1 MKIYQTKG
9 KFEMLTVNQINDR
22 LKQIENTPENE
33 RETSFL
39 YDQLW
44 EMQQIAN
51 DINTSALFAMNG
63 NNTHV

>member
-1 MKIYQTKG
+1 MTI
-9 KFEMLTVNQINDR
+9 EQINNR
-22 LKQIENTPENE
+22 LNE
-33 RETSFL
+33 LEKEQAFL

>member
-1 MKIYQTKG
+1 
-9 KFEMLTVNQINDR
+9 MLTVNQINDR